1 MTFGRR
7 SDETA
12 KSAVGTP
19 SPGEAQAL
27 ARITAAIEAGREQL
41 QANQYLDACDSFRQ
55 ATTRALNL
63 SR

>member
-27 ARITAAIEAGREQL
+27 ARIAAGIEVGREQL
-41 QANQYLDACDSFRQ
+41 QASQCLDECDSFRQ
-55 ATTRALNL
+55 ATMRSLNL